1 MKRLILT
8 FAMVCC
14 FALPASAITGLGF
27 GIHGGLGM
35 NYSFSDV
42 ATDEVVDSLVP
53 VDFEDN
59 LTVIGGHVNIGTFP
73 VLDFTIFGDYAWK
86 STDISDDY
94 SFKVHDLSFGAS
106 VKKKFDVAPIIKP
119 YLLVG
124 GGMHAIVY
132 TGKNKATGAELLLH
146 VDDESKFG
154 FHFGAGVDASF
165 PVFPFAP
172 FIEGRYNIIST
183 SGESTKYFMLLA
195 GISINI

>member
-14 FALPASAITGLGF
+14 FALPASAVTGLGF

-35 NYSFSDV
+35 NYSVDV
-42 ATDEVVDSLVP
+42 ALAGTEFD
-53 VDFEDN
+53 DN

-73 VLDFTIFGDYAWK
+73 VLDFTVFGDYAWK

-124 GGMHAIVY
+124 GGMHKIVY
-132 TGKNKATGAELLLH
+132 TLKDKATDTEIPFA
-146 VDDESKFG
+146 DDESKFG

-165 PVFPFAP
+165 PVFPFVP